1 MGGRLLAS
9 GLGAGLLLLLLC
21 GHGVRASR
29 YVEDTDR
36 FPGWKG
42 ALPMPG
48 EKPAA
53 AGKEAALSQDAKG
66 VTLALGDAGSVSL
79 AAPLLLSVPRVTGHA
94 LPLAGLERP
103 VWQALLGCCMHW
115 CTGVCL
121 STTTRTGGV
130 ARGDGGGVLEAA
142 SVPPQKLSD

>member
-9 GLGAGLLLLLLC
+9 GSGAGLLLLLLC

-53 AGKEAALSQDAKG
+53 AGKEAALSQEAEG
-66 VTLALGDAGSVSL
+66 VSLALGDAGSVRLACHCSSNLHLPPSKSL
-79 AAPLLLSVPRVTGHA
+79 LADSPPSTVPGPCLRDARRVCGCLLSTAPRA
-94 LPLAGLERP
+94 
-103 VWQALLGCCMHW
+103 
-115 CTGVCL
+115 
-121 STTTRTGGV
+121 GGV

-142 SVPPQKLSD
+142 SFPPQELSE

>member
-1 MGGRLLAS
+1 MGGTWHLAPVLS
-9 GLGAGLLLLLLC
+9 AWLLLLLLC
-21 GHGVRASR
+21 GRGVRASR

-66 VTLALGDAGSVSL
+66 AILALGDAGSVRLPS
-79 AAPLLLSVPRVTGHA
+79 PLLPRRCSLTSHFSLDEPRGSRTSPYSVPGS
-94 LPLAGLERP
+94 L
-103 VWQALLGCCMHW
+103 
-115 CTGVCL
+115 
-121 STTTRTGGV
+121 
-130 ARGDGGGVLEAA
+130 
-142 SVPPQKLSD
+142 

>member
-1 MGGRLLAS
+1 MGGRLLAN
-9 GLGAGLLLLLLC
+9 GLGAGWLLLLLC

-66 VTLALGDAGSVSL
+66 VTLALGNNGSVSL
-79 AAPLLLSVPRVTGHA
+79 ATPLLA
-94 LPLAGLERP
+94 
-103 VWQALLGCCMHW
+103 
-115 CTGVCL
+115 
-121 STTTRTGGV
+121 
-130 ARGDGGGVLEAA
+130 
-142 SVPPQKLSD
+142 

>member
-1 MGGRLLAS
+1 MGGRLLAP
-9 GLGAGLLLLLLC
+9 GLCGWLLLLLSC
-21 GHGVRASR
+21 GHSACASR

-66 VTLALGDAGSVSL
+66 VTLALGDAGSVRL
-79 AAPLLLSVPRVTGHA
+79 PAPLLLSHLSLDK
-94 LPLAGLERP
+94 LP
-103 VWQALLGCCMHW
+103 C
-115 CTGVCL
+115 
-121 STTTRTGGV
+121 
-130 ARGDGGGVLEAA
+130 
-142 SVPPQKLSD
+142 

>member
-21 GHGVRASR
+21 GPSVRASR

-53 AGKEAALSQDAKG
+53 AGKDAALSQDAKG
-66 VTLALGDAGSVSL
+66 VTLALGDAGSVRL
-79 AAPLLLSVPRVTGHA
+79 AAPLLLSVPPVTGHA
-94 LPLAGLERP
+94 FPLAGLHRP
-103 VWQALLGCCMHW
+103 VLQALPW
-115 CTGVCL
+115 CRTDWVMGACL
-121 STTTRTGGV
+121 STNARTGGV

-142 SVPPQKLSD
+142 SVSP